1 MAGKFGKVGFIAFFV
16 SCAFIVRVAEAAG
29 DDESTANEEDFRGG
43 GRGDK
48 PVFVEEINK

>member
-1 MAGKFGKVGFIAFFV
+1 MAGKFGKFGFIAFFV

-29 DDESTANEEDFRGG
+29 DDESTANEEDFGG